1 MLLLTREEEKLEEG
15 RLLGIEEGMAKGE
28 AQGIRKA
35 NLATARRLREMGM
48 NNSDIHKITELSLEE
63 IKNI

>member
-1 MLLLTREEEKLEEG
+1 MLLLTREDEKFAEG
-15 RLLGIEEGMAKGE
+15 I

-35 NLATARRLREMGM
+35 NLATARRMREMGIDD
-48 NNSDIHKITELSLEE
+48 SIIHQATNLSLEE